1 MLSLRYDELIG
12 KIKEHEAKKQWMDNY
27 NMPHKVLDKIK
38 ETIDIIKLDGTKIMI
53 KADDK
58 LPD

>member
-1 MLSLRYDELIG
+1 MLSLRYHELIG
-12 KIKEHEAKKQWMDNY
+12 KIKEHEGKKQWMVDY
-27 NMPHKVLDKIK
+27 NMSHKVLGKIK

-53 KADDK
+53 KANDK

>member
-1 MLSLRYDELIG
+1 MLSLRYHGLIG
-12 KIKEHEAKKQWMDNY
+12 KIKEHEGKKQWMVNY

-53 KADDK
+53 KANDK

>member
-1 MLSLRYDELIG
+1 M
-12 KIKEHEAKKQWMDNY
+12 KEHEGKKQWMVNY

-58 LPD
+58 LSD

>member
-1 MLSLRYDELIG
+1 MV
-12 KIKEHEAKKQWMDNY
+12 NY

-53 KADDK
+53 KANDK